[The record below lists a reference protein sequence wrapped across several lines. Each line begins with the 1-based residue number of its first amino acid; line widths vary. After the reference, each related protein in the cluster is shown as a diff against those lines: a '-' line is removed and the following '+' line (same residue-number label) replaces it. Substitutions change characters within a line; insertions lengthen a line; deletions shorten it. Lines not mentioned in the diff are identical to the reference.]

1 MGGIKTMNYNQNK
14 KIYQCLSEYH
24 YLNLLHKKQY
34 SMLPEAVKI
43 ELSNLTAHYSNL
55 EKRILKLDTMI
66 KDVKRLRESKKKVK
80 HNEY

>member
-1 MGGIKTMNYNQNK
+1 
-14 KIYQCLSEYH
+14 
-24 YLNLLHKKQY
+24 
-34 SMLPEAVKI
+34 MLPEAVKI

-55 EKRILKLDTMI
+55 EKRILKLDIMI